1 MVIELYYQVHT
12 SIMIRLPPTPITLA
26 ISEIKELENRRRYR
40 RYLQR
45 QENPTSEE
53 TVQRKHSP
61 SLEVFDQELQQR
73 PLSSS
78 QNGDRH
84 IQNHGLMEPA
94 ESPQLPI
101 LVRDNTAS
109 DGEAMGTPSRLQADL
124 MASDAE
130 PQTSP
135 ESLSMGVYLPVSAW
149 KPQTVAHS
157 PKDAAAETVFTP
169 DLLSRPKDMATG
181 RDIFSEAYRQ
191 SLLEGMRTGPEK
203 MATTVQAVES
213 RDQELRATHE
223 VRAVTRLPPPLS
235 SPLSHSPPR
244 ISQGRTITLVR
255 NTLSPFQ
262 GLASTDHRVL
272 GHPQSG
278 VSGQ

>member
-1 MVIELYYQVHT
+1 
-12 SIMIRLPPTPITLA
+12 MIRLQPTPITLV

-45 QENPTSEE
+45 QENPNSEE

-61 SLEVFDQELQQR
+61 SLEVFDQEPQR
-73 PLSSS
+73 RALFSS
-78 QNGDRH
+78 QNGDRLA
-84 IQNHGLMEPA
+84 QNPGMMEPV

-101 LVRDNTAS
+101 LIRDNTAS
-109 DGEAMGTPSRLQADL
+109 DGEAMNTPSRLQADL

-135 ESLSMGVYLPVSAW
+135 ESLSMGVYLPMSPW
-149 KPQTVAHS
+149 KPRIVAH
-157 PKDAAAETVFTP
+157 PRKDAAAKTVPTP
-169 DLLSRPKDMATG
+169 DMLSRPMDMAKG
-181 RDIFSEAYRQ
+181 RDIFSETYRQ
-191 SLLEGMRTGPEK
+191 SLLEGMRAVPER
-203 MATTVQAVES
+203 MATTVQAAES
-213 RDQELRATHE
+213 RDQELRATHQ

-255 NTLSPFQ
+255 KYPFSAHFKDLQ
-262 GLASTDHRVL
+262 ALIIES
-272 GHPQSG
+272 
-278 VSGQ
+278 

>member
-1 MVIELYYQVHT
+1 
-12 SIMIRLPPTPITLA
+12 MIRLPPTPITLA

-61 SLEVFDQELQQR
+61 SLEVFDQEPQQR

-78 QNGDRH
+78 QNGDRL

-130 PQTSP
+130 PQASP

-149 KPQTVAHS
+149 KPQTITHS
-157 PKDAAAETVFTP
+157 PKDAAAETVSTP

-191 SLLEGMRTGPEK
+191 SLLEGMRTVPERV
-203 MATTVQAVES
+203 ATTVQAAES
-213 RDQELRATHE
+213 RDQELRATHQ

-255 NTLSPFQ
+255 NTLSRP
-262 GLASTDHRVL
+262 
-272 GHPQSG
+272 
-278 VSGQ
+278 VSRTCKH